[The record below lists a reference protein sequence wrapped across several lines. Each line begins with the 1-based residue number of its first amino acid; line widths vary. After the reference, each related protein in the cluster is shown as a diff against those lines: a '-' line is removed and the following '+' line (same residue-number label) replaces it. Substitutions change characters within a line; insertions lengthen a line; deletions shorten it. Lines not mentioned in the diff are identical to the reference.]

1 MEMSFLAKGLIIG
14 FAVAA
19 PVGPI
24 GILCIRRTLEFGRFS
39 GFVSGLGAALA
50 DTLYGVVAAF
60 GLTLISDLLLAGQF
74 WLRLFGGIFLIYLGI
89 KTLLRKPKARDTNVS
104 HLSLSKDFASTFF
117 LTLTN
122 PMTVL
127 SYIAIFAAVGLSNVS
142 NDYWDSSWLVFGVF
156 LGSSFWWFIL
166 SEGVTFF
173 RKSVSKNVMAWIN
186 RIAGLI
192 IIAFGLATWV
202 SLF

>member
-89 KTLLRKPKARDTNVS
+89 KTFLAKPKARDTNVS
-104 HLSLSKDFASTFF
+104 HLSLSKDFASTFL

>member
-89 KTLLRKPKARDTNVS
+89 KTLLRKPKAEGYECFTPVS
-104 HLSLSKDFASTFF
+104 F
-117 LTLTN
+117 
-122 PMTVL
+122 
-127 SYIAIFAAVGLSNVS
+127 
-142 NDYWDSSWLVFGVF
+142 
-156 LGSSFWWFIL
+156 
-166 SEGVTFF
+166 
-173 RKSVSKNVMAWIN
+173 
-186 RIAGLI
+186 
-192 IIAFGLATWV
+192 
-202 SLF
+202 

>member
-1 MEMSFLAKGLIIG
+1 
-14 FAVAA
+14 
-19 PVGPI
+19 
-24 GILCIRRTLEFGRFS
+24 
-39 GFVSGLGAALA
+39 
-50 DTLYGVVAAF
+50 
-60 GLTLISDLLLAGQF
+60 
-74 WLRLFGGIFLIYLGI
+74 
-89 KTLLRKPKARDTNVS
+89 
-104 HLSLSKDFASTFF
+104 
-117 LTLTN
+117 
-122 PMTVL
+122 MTVL